1 MMEKYYG
8 LTLTDILAERKIEG
22 IDFSQI
28 IERLNHHEPLQYIL
42 GEAVFYG
49 RKFKVN
55 PSVLIPRPET
65 ELLIQEVK
73 KQKLT
78 SPRIL
83 DIGTGSGCIPITLK
97 IEIPASEIY
106 SIDISIDALSVAKE
120 NAKAI
125 K

>member
-1 MMEKYYG
+1 MIEKLTNSKAVFQSIKSRLTLNDPDEVHAIALAMMEKYYG

-65 ELLIQEVK
+65 ELLIREVV
-73 KQKLT
+73 KQNFT

-83 DIGTGSGCIPITLK
+83 DIGT
-97 IEIPASEIY
+97 
-106 SIDISIDALSVAKE
+106 
-120 NAKAI
+120 
-125 K
+125 